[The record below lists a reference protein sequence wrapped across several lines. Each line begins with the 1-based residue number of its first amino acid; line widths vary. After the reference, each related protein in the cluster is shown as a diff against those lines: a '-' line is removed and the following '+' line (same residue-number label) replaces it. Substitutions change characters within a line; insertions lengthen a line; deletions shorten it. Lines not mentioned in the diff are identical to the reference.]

1 MTCKQNRIG
10 MTLGV
15 LALSLAATQA
25 AAAECGR
32 VSIAN
37 MNWQSAEVLAEVDK
51 IILEK
56 GYGCEV
62 ELGPGDTM
70 PTMSSMT
77 EKGQPDVAPELWPLA
92 VYVPLTAAINGFV
105 KSYNVSA
112 KVMKDLGYYDAT
124 ATSTV
129 EPIPGQTK
137 LRATVSATPGRP
149 LLAAK
154 IATTIDGLREDRL

>member
-62 ELGPGDTM
+62 ELVPGDTM

-92 VYVPLTAAINGFV
+92 VYVPLTAAINEG
-105 KSYNVSA
+105 
-112 KVMKDLGYYDAT
+112 
-124 ATSTV
+124 
-129 EPIPGQTK
+129 K
-137 LRATVSATPGRP
+137 LH
-149 LLAAK
+149 
-154 IATTIDGLREDRL
+154 